1 MDEKADLEH
10 RLQDMDS
17 AITQANDTG
26 KPDLVMRA
34 ELDHIKQDLAKS
46 EDKRHEMEQSLYEHV
61 QSIHEL
67 KRKIDD
73 LTHQSDETDSLR
85 GQLDGY
91 QPTIERLRTTEEAL
105 DKYKRKAEETADLRR
120 HIKALEEQ
128 NTSLLERS
136 HQVEDEYRKV
146 LAFKTLMDSYKQQ
159 VQQLESSHL
168 EIVKVKD
175 RLDAEMASLVDRST
189 CLEGERDRGAEQVQ
203 ILEDHIKELELVG
216 AGMTLDKVV
225 SEASGEQHGESV
237 DLDCQNDIEENL
249 KETNETEL

>member
-1 MDEKADLEH
+1 
-10 RLQDMDS
+10 MDS

-26 KPDLVMRA
+26 KTDLVMRA

-73 LTHQSDETDSLR
+73 LGHPSDEIDSLR
-85 GQLDGY
+85 GQLHGC
-91 QPTIERLRTTEEAL
+91 QQTMEQLRTTEEAL
-105 DKYKRKAEETADLRR
+105 DKYKRKAEETGDLRR

-168 EIVKVKD
+168 EIVKMKGQ
-175 RLDAEMASLVDRST
+175 LDAQMTSLVDRSNF
-189 CLEGERDRGAEQVQ
+189 LEDERDRGAEQVQ

-225 SEASGEQHGESV
+225 SETSDEQQGELV
-237 DLDCQNDIEENL
+237 DLECQNDIEENL

>member
-1 MDEKADLEH
+1 LDEKTDLEH
-10 RLQDMDS
+10 RLQNMDS

-85 GQLDGY
+85 GQLDRY
-91 QPTIERLRTTEEAL
+91 QPTIERLRTTEEAV
-105 DKYKRKAEETADLRR
+105 DNYKRKAEETADLRR

-175 RLDAEMASLVDRST
+175 QLDAQMASLVGRSA
-189 CLEGERDRGAEQVQ
+189 CLEGERDRGAERMQ

-225 SEASGEQHGESV
+225 SETSGEQHGEPV